1 MFELDSSLLLEWY
14 DDDDEKLVIGGLAMC
29 NGLLDLDISDAGV
42 STFQELGDWLQGG
55 GVTASVKL
63 DLVDTEK
70 VNLKPALSVSKL
82 FAPWMSSAHLHN
94 IDLLTVA

>member
-1 MFELDSSLLLEWY
+1 MFKSDSSPLLEWY

-29 NGLLDLDISDAGV
+29 NGLLDLDISEGV
-42 STFQELGDWLQGG
+42 STFQELGDWLWGG
-55 GVTASVKL
+55 SVTASVKL
-63 DLVDTEK
+63 DLVDAEK

-82 FAPWMSSAHLHN
+82 FARWMSSAHLHN